1 LTGGFWLVLHIDRG
15 LLMIVLLPVAVILSL
30 AREFAGSIR
39 APIALHAMYNSI
51 AAGLV
56 FLLTR

>member
-1 LTGGFWLVLHIDRG
+1 
-15 LLMIVLLPVAVILSL
+15 MIVLLPVAVILSL